1 MLVFVKFLK
10 LMAMR
15 AGGGFTPPTIRK
27 EQTLSSPRSIPPLY
41 GGAGG
46 GFTLPTTRKEQTP
59 SSPPCTPPLYG
70 GAGGGCTPP
79 LYGGAGG
86 GFPYG
91 QLKKSK
97 PKTSKYYSL
106 KRCLSIFFATFFLST
121 ASAQTEAVAQLDS
134 NIAETGNP
142 FIIHL
147 LSPSPDGKPLQ
158 VDFSAWDTIL
168 PKENILSQSAAI
180 RQGAQYQIDLTCITF
195 DADTL
200 LLPPLTI
207 RLAGGKTALTNA
219 LQLIVLA
226 TPAPTDLNDMAD
238 LKDIRPEPILW
249 TDYLPWILGVLGIVL
264 VIFLANRWWKRRQQR
279 GSRSREVAMPA
290 HLLAQRKLEVLRK
303 KHLWQAG
310 QVKLYYAELTFIMR
324 EYLQKRYHIPALES
338 TTEETLAY
346 LQKKDF
352 PVELRQTLA
361 ETLVQADLVKF
372 AKSTPPES
380 FHDEALRQAQ
390 LLVQATREEEIA
402 VESSS

>member
-1 MLVFVKFLK
+1 MS
-10 LMAMR
+10 
-15 AGGGFTPPTIRK
+15 PTY
-27 EQTLSSPRSIPPLY
+27 TLIPVTSEELIS
-41 GGAGG
+41 
-46 GFTLPTTRKEQTP
+46 

-70 GAGGGCTPP
+70 GAGGG
-79 LYGGAGG
+79 LRHEGAA
-86 GFPYG
+86 
-91 QLKKSK
+91 
-97 PKTSKYYSL
+97 KYM
-106 KRCLSIFFATFFLST
+106 KCLISIFCILTSLSSL
-121 ASAQTEAVAQLDS
+121 SAQTSAIAQLDS

-147 LSPSPDGKPLQ
+147 LTPSPDGKPLQ

-168 PKENILSQSAAI
+168 PKENILAQSAAVS
-180 RQGAQYQIDLTCITF
+180 QGAQYQIDLTCITF

-200 LLPPLTI
+200 TLPPLTI
-207 RLAGGKTALTNA
+207 HLAGGKTALTNT
-219 LQLIVLA
+219 LELIVIA

-249 TDYLPWILGVLGIVL
+249 TDYLPWILGVLGVVL
-264 VIFLANRWWKRRQQR
+264 VIFLVNRWWKRRKRQ
-279 GSRSREVAMPA
+279 GSRSREVTMPA
-290 HLLAQRKLEVLRK
+290 HLLAQRKLEALNK

-310 QVKLYYAELTFIMR
+310 QVKLYYAELTFIVR

-346 LQKKDF
+346 LQKNDF
-352 PVELRQTLA
+352 PVELRQPLA

-390 LLVQATREEEIA
+390 LLVQATREEA
-402 VESSS
+402 VSEVLLSS